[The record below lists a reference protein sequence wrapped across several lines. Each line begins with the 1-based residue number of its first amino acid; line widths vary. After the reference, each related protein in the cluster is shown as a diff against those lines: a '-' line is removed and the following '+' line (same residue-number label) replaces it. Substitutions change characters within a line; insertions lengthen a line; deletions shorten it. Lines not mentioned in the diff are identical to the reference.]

1 VNEPI
6 ASFHE
11 MQKITKMS
19 FNIPIRNVAMLL
31 IYFIFIQS
39 SLTVKKI
46 YSKLFY
52 IELSNLN
59 VSFDAYVM
67 FLGSNVSL

>member
-1 VNEPI
+1 
-6 ASFHE
+6 
-11 MQKITKMS
+11 MQKTTKMS
-19 FNIPIRNVAMLL
+19 FNIPLRNVAMLL

-39 SLTVKKI
+39 SLTVKKNI

-59 VSFDAYVM
+59 VSFDAFVM
-67 FLGSNVSL
+67 FLGILFSN

>member
-1 VNEPI
+1 
-6 ASFHE
+6 
-11 MQKITKMS
+11 MQKTTKMS
-19 FNIPIRNVAMLL
+19 FNIPLRNVAMLL

-59 VSFDAYVM
+59 VSFDAFVM
-67 FLGSNVSL
+67 FLGILFSN